1 MDLLDQLIGVL
12 ERVTSTVPSSPE
24 ERRDSPAARAQELT
38 KAAAS
43 QAAATAGALALP
55 PGPLGML
62 TVIPDLVAVWHIQR
76 QLVADIAACYGK
88 SAELQREAM
97 VYCLFK
103 HAAAQVV
110 RDLAVRLGTR
120 LLLRRATVQTMER
133 SLQRIGVAVSQRAL
147 GRSIS
152 RWVPLAG
159 AVGVGAYAFYDTMQV
174 GRTATELFESDV
186 VTQDPAGA
194 DHARPSNVAAPT
206 GGAASA
212 RPGTS
217 I

>member
-1 MDLLDQLIGVL
+1 
-12 ERVTSTVPSSPE
+12 
-24 ERRDSPAARAQELT
+24 
-38 KAAAS
+38 
-43 QAAATAGALALP
+43 
-55 PGPLGML
+55 
-62 TVIPDLVAVWHIQR
+62 
-76 QLVADIAACYGK
+76 
-88 SAELQREAM
+88 M

-186 VTQDPAGA
+186 VTGGAEHAPFSHDIAPATG
-194 DHARPSNVAAPT
+194 AAP
-206 GGAASA
+206 SA
-212 RPGTS
+212 RPNAT

>member
-1 MDLLDQLIGVL
+1 MDLLDQVIRLL
-12 ERVTSTVPSSPE
+12 EGITSTVPASPE
-24 ERRDSPAARAQELT
+24 EARETPAVRAQELT
-38 KAAAS
+38 RAAAS

-62 TVIPDLVAVWHIQR
+62 TIVPDLVAVWHIQR

-88 SAELQREAM
+88 SGELQREAM
-97 VYCLFK
+97 IYCLFK

-120 LLLRRATVQTMER
+120 LMLRRATVQTVER

-152 RWVPLAG
+152 RWVPVAG

-174 GRTATELFESDV
+174 GKTARELFEGEV
-186 VTQDPAGA
+186 VRE
-194 DHARPSNVAAPT
+194 AR
-206 GGAASA
+206 G
-212 RPGTS
+212 
-217 I
+217 

>member
-12 ERVTSTVPSSPE
+12 EGITSTVPASQE
-24 ERRDSPAARAQELT
+24 DERDTPSVRAQELT
-38 KAAAS
+38 RAAAS

-62 TVIPDLVAVWHIQR
+62 TIVPDLVAVWHIQR

-88 SAELQREAM
+88 SGELQREAM

-152 RWVPLAG
+152 RWVPVAG

-174 GRTATELFESDV
+174 GKTARELFEGDV
-186 VTQDPAGA
+186 TVGA
-194 DHARPSNVAAPT
+194 VHAWPGHDVAPNT
-206 GGAASA
+206 
-212 RPGTS
+212 TT
-217 I
+217 

>member
-1 MDLLDQLIGVL
+1 MDLLDQLIEVL
-12 ERVTSTVPSSPE
+12 EGVTSTVPASPE
-24 ERRDSPAARAQELT
+24 EARDTPSARAQELT
-38 KAAAS
+38 RAAAS

-62 TVIPDLVAVWHIQR
+62 TIVPDLIAVWHIQR

-147 GRSIS
+147 GRSVS
-152 RWVPLAG
+152 RWVPIAG

-174 GRTATELFESDV
+174 GRTARELFEGDV
-186 VTQDPAGA
+186 AIQDTVGA
-194 DHARPSNVAAPT
+194 VHAQPR
-206 GGAASA
+206 
-212 RPGTS
+212 RRH
-217 I
+217 